1 LPNYRIFVPAEAD
14 HTQDVRYPFVE
25 IQKLDAFY
33 LFLLILHL
41 FVEEKLLKLL
51 DIFTFVAVVVDE
63 GAIKDGTF

>member
-14 HTQDVRYPFVE
+14 HTEDVRYPFVE
-25 IQKLDAFY
+25 IQKLDAF
-33 LFLLILHL
+33 FLLILHL